1 MNKLSAVLNRLFS
14 RPAYYVMVFFL
25 VVLFF
30 VPIVTTDPFVLGVLV
45 LANVYAVFATSWDI
59 LSGYTGKENFGHALF
74 IGLGAY
80 GAAYFNTLLGVSPWL
95 NLLLGGLIGAVF
107 GFLIGLP
114 CLPLTGPYL
123 ALATVAAAGIA
134 ERLTFIFSEVTGGE
148 EGLYGLDPFTDS
160 PVADFYL
167 SLALLIIVV
176 ITLMAIGY
184 SKKGLVLRSILSDE
198 AASEASGIDTNRY
211 KLGAFLVSAFFA
223 GVGGAFYAHYQMYAG
238 PAYLS
243 IILSVS
249 IIIMSM
255 VGGIGTIV
263 GPVLGAYLLTIL
275 NEFLRTIGDL
285 RLLVYSGL
293 LVVILLF
300 LPSGIFATIIER
312 LPRKSPTG

>member
-1 MNKLSAVLNRLFS
+1 MNYLRGIFNQLLG
-14 RPAYYVMVFFL
+14 RPAYYVIVVFLFL
-25 VVLFF
+25 LLF
-30 VPIVTTDPFVLGVLV
+30 VPLVTTDPFILGVLV
-45 LANVYAVFATSWDI
+45 LANIYAVFATSWDI

-74 IGLGAY
+74 IGAGAY
-80 GAAYFNTLLGVSPWL
+80 AAAYLNTLLGVSPWV
-95 NLLLGGLIGAVF
+95 NLLLGGLVGAIF

-134 ERLTFIFSEVTGGE
+134 ERLTLIFSEYTGGE
-148 EGLYGLDPFTDS
+148 EGLYGLEPFTNS
-160 PVADFYL
+160 PVSDFYL
-167 SLALLIIVV
+167 SLFLLILTV
-176 ITLMAIGY
+176 ILLMAIGY
-184 SKKGLVLRSILSDE
+184 SKRGLLLRSILFDE
-198 AASEASGIDTNRY
+198 AAAEASGIDTTRY
-211 KLGAFLVSAFFA
+211 KLGAFVVSAFFA
-223 GVGGAFYAHYQMYAG
+223 GVAGAFYAHYQMYTG

-243 IILSVS
+243 IILSISV
-249 IIIMSM
+249 IIMSI

-275 NEFLRTIGDL
+275 NEFLRAIGDL

-312 LPRKSPTG
+312 LPRKSLTE

>member
-1 MNKLSAVLNRLFS
+1 MNKLSGILNRLFS
-14 RPAYYVMVFFL
+14 RPAYYVMLFFL
-25 VVLFF
+25 VVLIF

-160 PVADFYL
+160 PVGDFYL

-176 ITLMAIGY
+176 IILMAIGY

-211 KLGAFLVSAFFA
+211 KLGAFVVSAFFA

-312 LPRKSPTG
+312 LPRKSSTG

>member
-1 MNKLSAVLNRLFS
+1 
-14 RPAYYVMVFFL
+14 
-25 VVLFF
+25 
-30 VPIVTTDPFVLGVLV
+30 VPLVTTDPFILGVLV
-45 LANVYAVFATSWDI
+45 LANIYAVFATSWDI

-74 IGLGAY
+74 IGAGAY
-80 GAAYFNTLLGVSPWL
+80 AAAYLNTLLGVSPWV
-95 NLLLGGLIGAVF
+95 NLLLGGLVGAIF

-134 ERLTFIFSEVTGGE
+134 ERLTLIFSEYTGGE
-148 EGLYGLDPFTDS
+148 EGLYGLEPFTNS
-160 PVADFYL
+160 PVSDFYL
-167 SLALLIIVV
+167 SLFLLILTV
-176 ITLMAIGY
+176 ILLMAIGY
-184 SKKGLVLRSILSDE
+184 SKRGLLLRSILFDE
-198 AASEASGIDTNRY
+198 AAAEASGIDTTRY
-211 KLGAFLVSAFFA
+211 KLGAFVVSAFFA
-223 GVGGAFYAHYQMYAG
+223 GVAGAFYAHYQMYTG

-243 IILSVS
+243 IILSISV
-249 IIIMSM
+249 IIMSI

-275 NEFLRTIGDL
+275 NEFLRAIGDL

-312 LPRKSPTG
+312 LPRKSLTE

>member
-1 MNKLSAVLNRLFS
+1 MNKLNGILNRLFS
-14 RPAYYVMVFFL
+14 RPAYYVTVFFL
-25 VVLFF
+25 VVLLF

-95 NLLLGGLIGAVF
+95 NLVLGGLIGAIF

-160 PVADFYL
+160 PVGDFYL

-184 SKKGLVLRSILSDE
+184 SKKGLVLRSILSDK

-211 KLGAFLVSAFFA
+211 KLGAFVVSAFFA

-243 IILSVS
+243 IVLSVS